1 MGETKS
7 SGILVNTIP
16 LSMEHV
22 FNQES
27 MNLVVVEDGYMQMFN
42 FDLGGVAR
50 VLNLNNDIAASHKTS
65 SILDMM
71 FVPVQNGDVP
81 TVTTNILGT
90 WLA

>member
-27 MNLVVVEDGYMQMFN
+27 MNLVLLKMDTC
-42 FDLGGVAR
+42 
-50 VLNLNNDIAASHKTS
+50 KC
-65 SILDMM
+65 SIL
-71 FVPVQNGDVP
+71 
-81 TVTTNILGT
+81 I
-90 WLA
+90 

>member
-1 MGETKS
+1 
-7 SGILVNTIP
+7 
-16 LSMEHV
+16 
-22 FNQES
+22 
-27 MNLVVVEDGYMQMFN
+27 MQMFN

-90 WLA
+90 